1 MFSETYY
8 LIRTKRDGQYLVAR
22 PRVTSAE
29 RSEAGFLLLFKEQSD
44 AMIYLNTHAAELA
57 QQFGIESV
65 PGSQLKAMA
74 KRWGFQGFGIVQDP
88 LLPRV
93 EFLVQQDGLLP

>member
-22 PRVTSAE
+22 PRIASESAG
-29 RSEAGFLLLFKEQSD
+29 AGFLLLFKEQSD